1 MFEWSNHK
9 LNHAIISFVN
19 VLASVKKG
27 VEYLIHEN
35 NFALLK
41 RFIQVNIFYYS
52 KILFIF
58 FFKNFIRN

>member
-1 MFEWSNHK
+1 MLEWNNHK

-27 VEYLIHEN
+27 VEYLMHEN

-41 RFIQVNIFYYS
+41 KFIHV
-52 KILFIF
+52 KIF
-58 FFKNFIRN
+58 FIIF